1 MNDYIEMARESLGWT
16 KRKMAKELGVTEQTY
31 HGWLN
36 GSEVKEI
43 YVKYVDLLLKSRNL
57 GGFRDQIKNK

>member
-16 KRKMAKELGVTEQTY
+16 KRKMAKELGVSEQTY
-31 HGWLN
+31 HGWVN
-36 GSEVKEI
+36 GGEVKEI